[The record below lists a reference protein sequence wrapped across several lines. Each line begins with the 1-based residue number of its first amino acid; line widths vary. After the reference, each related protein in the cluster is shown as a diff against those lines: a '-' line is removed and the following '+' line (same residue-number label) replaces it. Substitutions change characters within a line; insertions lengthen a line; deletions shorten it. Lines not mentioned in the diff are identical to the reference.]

1 MNASPPARLM
11 MTTDA
16 VGGVWTFA
24 TNLSRELGSAGFEVL
39 LVTLG
44 PRPSAAQRRMISGAP
59 GMSLTETDL
68 ALEWQD
74 PSGADLAHART
85 VLEEIAEQFSPEIV
99 HLNGFREATFNW
111 KAPVIVTAHSC
122 VNSWAEACGEGD
134 AFTSCEWSI
143 YTANVRAGLRRAEV
157 WVAPTSAFRDQA
169 ARLYGLETTGLVI
182 RNGAPGSANRH
193 RPKQPFVLSAGRV
206 WDKAKNLTALASVAS
221 ALDWPVRIAGGARIG
236 SKAERLDGDM
246 FIGELSHQE
255 LLGEYEKASLF
266 VSPALYEPFGLSVLE
281 AASAGC
287 ALVLSD
293 IPTFREL
300 WDGAASFFDP
310 GDRNGMI
317 GCLRSLISDDARRT
331 RLQHAAADR
340 AGKYQLRSTVDAY
353 RSLYRELLMAGSVR
367 RPASQGEEMIA

>member
-1 MNASPPARLM
+1 M

-24 TNLSRELGSAGFEVL
+24 TNLSRELGSGGFEVL

-44 PRPSAAQRRMISGAP
+44 PRPSAAQREMISGAA
-59 GMSLTETDL
+59 GVSLAETDL

-74 PSGADLAHART
+74 PAGVDLVHAHS
-85 VLEEIAEQFSPEIV
+85 VLGEIAEQFLPEIV
-99 HLNGFREATFNW
+99 HLNSFREATFKW
-111 KAPVIVTAHSC
+111 KAPVIVGAHSC
-122 VNSWAEACGEGD
+122 VNSWAEACGEED
-134 AFTSCEWSI
+134 AFTSPEWSI
-143 YTANVRAGLRRAEV
+143 YTTNVRAGLRQADV
-157 WVAPTSAFRDQA
+157 WVAPTSAFRDQV
-169 ARLYGLETTGLVI
+169 ARLYGLETSGRVI
-182 RNGAPGSANRH
+182 RNGAPGSANRY
-193 RPKQPFVLSAGRV
+193 RPKQPVVLSAGRV
-206 WDKAKNLTALASVAS
+206 WDKAKNLTALASIAS
-221 ALDWPVRIAGGARIG
+221 ALDWPVRIAGGAWIG
-236 SKAERLDGDM
+236 SKAERLDGDI

-255 LLGEYEKASLF
+255 LLSEFERASLF

-317 GCLRSLISDDARRT
+317 GCLRSLISDHAQRT

-353 RSLYRELLMAGSVR
+353 RSLYRELLIAGSVR
-367 RPASQGEEMIA
+367 EPASEGEEMIA